1 MILGSS
7 SVRETYYDVLS
18 VKEDASYEEIRT
30 SYRTAILNSHP
41 DKLHADHESGDR
53 FLRVQKAW
61 EILSDPK
68 SRTVYDWELRDSRQD
83 AVASEDISLDDMM
96 IEDAGEEVMEL
107 FYQCRC
113 GDHFSVDSSEL
124 GKMGYTLLR
133 DGTEIFL
140 KTPDALP
147 ASVVLPCGSCSLLV
161 RLMINPDI
169 KVPIDGSL

>member
-1 MILGSS
+1 MILESNS
-7 SVRETYYDVLS
+7 IRETHYDILA
-18 VKEDASYEEIRT
+18 VKEDASYEEIRA
-30 SYRTAILNSHP
+30 SYRSAVLNSHP
-41 DKLHADHESGDR
+41 DKLHSDHESGDR

-68 SRTVYDWELRDSRQD
+68 SRVVYDSELRDSRQD
-83 AVASEDISLDDMM
+83 VMTSEDISVEDMM
-96 IEDAGEEVMEL
+96 IEDDGGVMEI

-113 GDHFSVDSSEL
+113 GDHFSVDSLEL

-133 DGTEIFL
+133 DETEISIR
-140 KTPDALP
+140 TPDALP

-169 KVPIDGSL
+169 KIPSEGCL

>member
-1 MILGSS
+1 MILGSNS
-7 SVRETYYDVLS
+7 IGETHYDVLS
-18 VKEDASYEEIRT
+18 VKEGASYEEIRA

-41 DKLHADHESGDR
+41 DKLDSGHGSGDR
-53 FLRVQKAW
+53 FVRVQKAW

-68 SRTVYDWELRDSRQD
+68 SRAIYDSELRDSRQD
-83 AVASEDISLDDMM
+83 VVASEDIGLEDMM
-96 IEDAGEEVMEL
+96 IEDVGEVMEL

-113 GDHFSVDSSEL
+113 GDHFSVDSLEL

-133 DGTEIFL
+133 DGTEISL

-169 KVPIDGSL
+169 KVPNDGCL